1 MGERM
6 VGGAEVRGREGL
18 AWLAGV
24 ASLRRDTPLMVR
36 QVLAWVQAVEVQ
48 RGEARDEAAAAEAR
62 CDELEQQVAQL
73 RDQVARLR
81 EVDREKIDS
90 MEEVKRV
97 AEKLVKREQ
106 AAQAEAAALRAEVER
121 LRAAGGAA

>member
-62 CDELEQQVAQL
+62 CDELEL
-73 RDQVARLR
+73 
-81 EVDREKIDS
+81 
-90 MEEVKRV
+90 
-97 AEKLVKREQ
+97 
-106 AAQAEAAALRAEVER
+106 EASVLRAELAV
-121 LRAAGGAA
+121 AKAGR

>member
-62 CDELEQQVAQL
+62 CDELEQELL
-73 RDQVARLR
+73 RV
-81 EVDREKIDS
+81 
-90 MEEVKRV
+90 
-97 AEKLVKREQ
+97 Q
-106 AAQAEAAALRAEVER
+106 AALSGSEWARNEAQQVVER